1 MIKWFSKNKW
11 VSDEEN
17 RSILEAISLA
27 EMQTSGEIRVYIES
41 RNPLV
46 STLERAHVIF
56 QEMGMHATAQ
66 RNGVLIYLAVKDKEV
81 AIIGDEG
88 IHQKVGTTFWETRIQ
103 EMILCFKNNQLSN
116 GLINCI
122 GLVGQVLSEQFP
134 YLEGQDKNELPNDI
148 HFGK

>member
-1 MIKWFSKNKW
+1 MIKWFSKKRW
-11 VSDEEN
+11 LSEEEN
-17 RSILEAISLA
+17 RLVTEAISKA
-27 EMQTSGEIRVYIES
+27 ELQTSGEIRVYIES

-46 STLERAHVIF
+46 STLERAHGIF
-56 QEMGMHATAQ
+56 QEMGMQATVQ

-88 IHQKVGTTFWETRIQ
+88 IHQKVGTIFWETRIQ

-122 GLVGQVLSEQFP
+122 GMVGQVLSDQFP
-134 YLEGQDKNELPNDI
+134 YIEGQDKNELPNDI

>member
-1 MIKWFSKNKW
+1 MIKWFSKHKW
-11 VSDEEN
+11 ISDEEN

-46 STLERAHVIF
+46 DTIERAKIVF
-56 QEMGMHATAQ
+56 FEMGMQSTAQ

-88 IHQKVGTTFWETRIQ
+88 IHAKVGTTFWEIRIR

-122 GLVGQVLSEQFP
+122 GMVGQVLSDQFP
-134 YLEGQDKNELPNDI
+134 YIEGQDKNELPNDI